1 MNEIDTIVCLTH
13 LNNSRTLN
21 LGLIH
26 ANFRGGFFH
35 NDNNN
40 NNFIP
45 RVTMTIQRNVTL
57 HNSQETN
64 LS

>member
-1 MNEIDTIVCLTH
+1 MNEIDTSVCLTH
-13 LNNSRTLN
+13 LNKPRTLN

-26 ANFRGGFFH
+26 ANFSGGGFFH
-35 NDNNN
+35 NNNN

-64 LS
+64 IS